1 MATKKKTAKTSTT
14 KASPKPAMK
23 AKKPSASKAT
33 DGDALAWAAAPVAGT
48 LADYQRFAP
57 VAEKIEARDVAVM
70 RADPNLAYHNVEA
83 GVALLAPLE
92 AQVKSDLPKEK
103 FAELVETKS
112 IALGLAYIANAA
124 DVAPDGSTGEIG
136 KLLAE
141 ASALRAILM
150 PAAESAAASGL
161 VDAREVKNI
170 RAGRGKLDL
179 AKDNVALA
187 ALFRTSAAA
196 LRGKTS
202 VTPQQVARAEE
213 VGTALVALIRPKGT
227 VKRTKKGAKADL
239 ADARNRMWTLL
250 LNRYERVERVI
261 AYLLG
266 PRFPCPRLL
275 SRVSTPSKKP
285 KKGETPKP
293 A

>member
-1 MATKKKTAKTSTT
+1 MATKKKTAKTSST
-14 KASPKPAMK
+14 KASTKAAGK
-23 AKKPSASKAT
+23 AKKPSSST
-33 DGDALAWAAAPVAGT
+33 PDGDALAWAAAPVAGT
-48 LADYQRFAP
+48 LADYQRYAP
-57 VAEKIEARDVAVM
+57 LAEKIEARDVVVM

-103 FAELVETKS
+103 FAELLETKA

-141 ASALRAILM
+141 ASALRAVLM
-150 PAAESAAASGL
+150 PAAEAAAASGL
-161 VDAREVKNI
+161 VDGREVKNI
-170 RAGRGKLDL
+170 KAGRGKLDL

-196 LRGKTS
+196 LRGKTA

-213 VGTALVALIRPKGT
+213 VGTALVALIKPKGT

-266 PRFPCPRLL
+266 PRFPCPRLQ
-275 SRVSTPSKKP
+275 SRIATPSKKP

-293 A
+293 G